1 MTVVTASKNIHALS
15 RVCKYMDQNK
25 RRKLIKAFIISQFSY
40 YPLVWMFHSRNT
52 GNKVNEMHERALRLD
67 YDDSPYLSFDELLI
81 KDKFVMHQRNLQFL
95 AIEIFKVKN
104 GVPT

>member
-1 MTVVTASKNIHALS
+1 
-15 RVCKYMDQNK
+15 
-25 RRKLIKAFIISQFSY
+25 
-40 YPLVWMFHSRNT
+40 MFHSRNT
-52 GNKVNEMHERALRLD
+52 GNKVNKMHERALRLD

-104 GVPT
+104 GVPTWLTVC